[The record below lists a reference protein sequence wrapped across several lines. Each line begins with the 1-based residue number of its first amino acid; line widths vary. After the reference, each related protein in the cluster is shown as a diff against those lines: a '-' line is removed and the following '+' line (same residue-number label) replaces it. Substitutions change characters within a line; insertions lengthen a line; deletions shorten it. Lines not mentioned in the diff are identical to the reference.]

1 MDPRTRTGLK
11 VACVAG
17 AVAVCV
23 AAGTWLSAASFA
35 AVNERTIFQTA
46 PHVKLTS
53 LGRYWREYGDDPV
66 QRTRLQRCMGV
77 SYGLTCALL
86 PAVLVIGATARRRS
100 LFGDARFANMGEI
113 KDAKLLDGD
122 GIIVGKYRGRYLTY
136 PGQQYVWVAAP
147 PRSGK
152 GRGIAVPNLL
162 NWNGSTLVLDLKTE
176 LWKFTAG
183 FRAQCGHEVHR
194 FSPFDEHGQTSR
206 YNPLAYVR
214 TDAMHRVSDLM
225 TIGNIVYPEPAG
237 DSQGSSKFF
246 ADSARNLFL
255 AIGLYLLE
263 TPELPRTFG
272 QMLRTASG
280 NGKPFH
286 NYIEELI
293 KERAKQNRPLSR
305 ECVDAFN
312 RFLANAAQVFSS
324 ILSTFNAP
332 LTIFMD
338 PKVDAATSANDFD
351 LSEVRKRRI
360 SVYLCIPFKDVPS
373 SRLLVNL
380 LFTQAINLNTQER
393 PEDDPEVLKHQCLLL
408 LDEFAVPGRIDV
420 LTRSIGLM
428 PGYNM
433 RVLIICQ
440 SESQVAF
447 EYGRDTA
454 KTIRTA
460 MGMQVLFPPK
470 EQEDAEQYSRMLD
483 NCTEKIRNRN
493 SSTGK
498 GGHSTGHS
506 EQQQRR
512 PLMLPQEIKRLP
524 DTKQII
530 VMEKCLP
537 ILCARANY
545 DADPE
550 LDRRSRIDPPE
561 VPALDLD
568 THVARINDCVR
579 DLQPGEGEKEPLPAQ
594 QYAHDFSAMPP
605 LPQNATGVDRER
617 FSDGFFDA
625 VRASAVEEMQQKAK
639 AEPKAKPARKKA
651 ASTAKPRKKAAPA
664 TVEEANAVAAE
675 AAFDEPDDLDLSGLP
690 H

>member
-1 MDPRTRTGLK
+1 MDSRTRTGFK
-11 VACVAG
+11 FAFVAG
-17 AVAVCV
+17 AAAVCV

-53 LGRYWREYGDDPV
+53 LSRYWREYGDDPV

-77 SYGLTCALL
+77 SYGVTCALL
-86 PAVLVIGATARRRS
+86 PALLVIGATARRRS
-100 LFGDARFANMGEI
+100 LFGDARFANTDEI
-113 KDAKLLDGD
+113 KDAKLLGGD
-122 GIIVGKYRGRYLTY
+122 GIIIGKYRGRYLTY

-162 NWNGSTLVLDLKTE
+162 NWNGSALILDFKTE
-176 LWKFTAG
+176 LWQLTAG
-183 FRAQCGHEVHR
+183 FRAQCGQEVHR
-194 FSPFDEHGQTSR
+194 FSPFEEAGRTSR
-206 YNPLAYVR
+206 YNPLGYVR
-214 TDAMHRVSDLM
+214 TDALHRVSDLLA
-225 TIGNIVYPEPAG
+225 IGNIVYPEPAG

-272 QMLRTASG
+272 QMLRIASG
-280 NGKPFH
+280 NGKPFQT
-286 NYIEELI
+286 YVAELI
-293 KERAKQNRPLSR
+293 KDREKQKRPLSR

-338 PKVDAATSANDFD
+338 PKVDAATSGNDFD
-351 LSEVRKRRI
+351 LHDLRKRLI
-360 SVYLCIPFKDVPS
+360 SLYLCINFENVPS

-380 LFTQAINLNTQER
+380 LFTQAINLNTREK
-393 PEDDPEVLKHQCLLL
+393 PEDNPEELKHQCLLL

-447 EYGRDTA
+447 EYGKDTA

-483 NCTEKIRNRN
+483 NCTEKVRNRN

-498 GGHSTGHS
+498 GGHSTGTS
-506 EQQQRR
+506 EQQQKR
-512 PLMLPQEIKRLP
+512 PLMLPQELKHMGGHR
-524 DTKQII
+524 QVI
-530 VMEKCLP
+530 VMEKLRP
-537 ILCARANY
+537 ILCERANY

-550 LDRRSRIDPPE
+550 LNRRSKIAPPE
-561 VPALDLD
+561 VPPLDLD
-568 THVARINDCVR
+568 NHFARVNECVR
-579 DLQPGEGEKEPLPAQ
+579 DLKPGEGEKEPLPAAL
-594 QYAHDFSAMPP
+594 YAHDFTAMPP
-605 LPQNATGVDRER
+605 MPKEPTDADRER
-617 FSDGFFDA
+617 YADGFFDA
-625 VRASAVEEMQQKAK
+625 VRDSVAQEPEAAAK
-639 AEPKAKPARKKA
+639 PKPARKKA
-651 ASTAKPRKKAAPA
+651 SGTAKPRKKQAAPA
-664 TVEEANAVAAE
+664 SKDEANFAAAYAAAE
-675 AAFDEPDDLDLSGLP
+675 AQEDIDLSGLP